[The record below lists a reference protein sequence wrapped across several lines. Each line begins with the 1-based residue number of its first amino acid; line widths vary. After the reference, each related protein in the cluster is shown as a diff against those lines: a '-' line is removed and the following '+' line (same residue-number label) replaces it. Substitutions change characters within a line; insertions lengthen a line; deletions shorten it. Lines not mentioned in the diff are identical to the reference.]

1 MQSMSG
7 WRLRFGVGAGAVG
20 VVAEMSL
27 SAGWLSV
34 DWGVGG
40 LCPKGLG
47 LRSCWAL
54 YNTNWEKRLQLWN
67 CVLQKKKQKTSDLDW
82 RSSLT
87 CWSRASLRW
96 WSWKVWRSWPFWTE
110 LVHRGRGGS
119 WVRWSQT
126 WSLGHQP
133 FPCTTPHLQK
143 QKSKLHCIPFR
154 DKTFSFVCSC
164 NSFKIMIYIKLQQS
178 CIHF

>member
-47 LRSCWAL
+47 LRSRWAL
-54 YNTNWEKRLQLWN
+54 KNTNRVKGSQLLN
-67 CVLQKKKQKTSDLDW
+67 SVLQKRKH
-82 RSSLT
+82 LT
-87 CWSRASLRW
+87 
-96 WSWKVWRSWPFWTE
+96 WTE
-110 LVHRGRGGS
+110 GPNLLAGAGRAFVDGHEKS
-119 WVRWSQT
+119 RRADFFEL
-126 WSLGHQP
+126 SLLTGVEEDHG
-133 FPCTTPHLQK
+133 
-143 QKSKLHCIPFR
+143 
-154 DKTFSFVCSC
+154 
-164 NSFKIMIYIKLQQS
+164 
-178 CIHF
+178 